1 MKTVYICGD
10 SFAVADPEY
19 NTEYWVSLL
28 QRQLL
33 PNISVVNLGRICASN
48 LQISLQVDCALDNQA
63 EYIIYLSTS
72 SSREDVQFRQT
83 KNDNVLLDR
92 YVNLTAPDSESDL
105 TSVSLSYLQNS
116 NIFNRSQLDFLKQ
129 YLAQYQPIEL
139 AVYKNQLFI
148 EATLTKLQRSKTPFI
163 FDQGGFEHPSF
174 CNTSMQYF
182 TNYSEYFSKYNLWDF
197 VDSGMPLR
205 PYYHITDP
213 AVHQTVADYYSK
225 KILSCI

>member
-1 MKTVYICGD
+1 
-10 SFAVADPEY
+10 
-19 NTEYWVSLL
+19 
-28 QRQLL
+28 
-33 PNISVVNLGRICASN
+33 
-48 LQISLQVDCALDNQA
+48 
-63 EYIIYLSTS
+63 
-72 SSREDVQFRQT
+72 
-83 KNDNVLLDR
+83 VLLDR

-197 VDSGMPLR
+197 VDPGMPLR